1 MIVVII
7 TLQCAQNTVK
17 KVKSTSVVPTGTNNS
32 GKMDQ
37 TEYDPW
43 YCFRNTESIDNF
55 ISQTNE
61 NYQLMFMGFD
71 LQIKFLLSKI
81 TQLENE
87 IQTLKK

>member
-1 MIVVII
+1 
-7 TLQCAQNTVK
+7 
-17 KVKSTSVVPTGTNNS
+17 
-32 GKMDQ
+32 MDQ
-37 TEYDPW
+37 TEFDPW
-43 YCFRNTESIDNF
+43 YCFRNTESIDTF

-87 IQTLKK
+87 IQTLKEK